1 MSEEKIVTD
10 DISKNKVISSLIW
23 KFMEVGGTQIIRFI
37 VQVVLARLL
46 CPEDYGIM
54 AILLAF
60 ITISDC
66 FVTYGIGTSLVQKK
80 DADDLDYSSI
90 FYMTE
95 VTALVLY
102 LILFFCAPLISKF
115 YHMELLTKILRIL
128 AVILFFDA
136 VNAVQTA
143 IVQKTMQFKKLFLS
157 NMGAF
162 LVSGIAGVILAIKG
176 FGVWT
181 LVAQQLLNVFLM
193 TVILWFTVNWRPK
206 FIFSFER
213 VKKLYGFGWKL
224 MFSALLDVLYKQ
236 LYSLTIGRVYSKEN
250 LGNFNKGEQFPSM
263 IESAL
268 DGSIQSVMLPALVAK
283 NENKDELKKMVR
295 KTLKTSCFIVFPCM
309 FGLAGVSNNLVLIL
323 LTDKWIGCVPFL
335 ILSCFF
341 FLFYPI
347 QITNLTVIN
356 ANGRSDIYL
365 KLEIIKKVI
374 GLSILFVTLPF
385 GLITMAWGRILSV
398 ILATIISMYPNKKII
413 DYSIN
418 KQIKDIL
425 PAFIL
430 GLLMFF
436 LVYSL
441 GMISI
446 SPILCLLI
454 QISGGVAFYVLNAVI
469 FKMEAYMSLKNI
481 LMNKLGK
488 KNENNTI

>member
-1 MSEEKIVTD
+1 MSDEKTTADGV
-10 DISKNKVISSLIW
+10 SKNKVINSLFW
-23 KFMEVGGTQIIRFI
+23 KFMEVGGTQIIRFV
-37 VQVVLARLL
+37 VQIVLARLL
-46 CPEDYGIM
+46 CPEDYGVM

-66 FVTYGIGTSLVQKK
+66 FVTYGIGTALVQKK
-80 DADDLDYSSI
+80 DTDDVDYSSI

-95 VTALVLY
+95 LTALVLY
-102 LILFFCAPLISKF
+102 LVLFFCAPFISNF
-115 YHMELLTKILRIL
+115 YHMEILSRILRIL
-128 AVILFFDA
+128 AVILFFDS

-143 IVQKTMQFKKLFLS
+143 IVQKTMQFKKLFFS

-162 LVSGIAGVILAIKG
+162 LVSGIAGIILAFKG
-176 FGVWT
+176 FGIWT
-181 LVAQQLLNVFLM
+181 LVVQQILNVVLV
-193 TVILWFTVNWRPK
+193 TVILWFTVSWRPK

-236 LYSLTIGRVYSKEN
+236 LYSLTIGRVYSKED
-250 LGNFNKGEQFPSM
+250 LGNFNKGEQFPAM

-283 NENKDELKKMVR
+283 NDNKDELKNMVR

-309 FGLAGVSNNLVLIL
+309 FGLAGVSNNLVLVL

-374 GLSILFVTLPF
+374 GLSILFATLPF

-398 ILATIISMYPNKKII
+398 VLATVISMYPNKKII
-413 DYSIN
+413 DYSVI

-425 PAFIL
+425 PSFLL

-436 LVYSL
+436 LVYGL
-441 GMISI
+441 GMI
-446 SPILCLLI
+446 PLPPLLSLFI
-454 QISGGVAFYVLNAVI
+454 QITGGVIFYVLTAII
-469 FKMEAYMSLKNI
+469 FKMEAFISLKNV
-481 LMNKLGK
+481 LLDKLGR